1 MAVMLPGEL
10 AHFLQLLGFEWPEG
24 NEDKAFAYGGAWLG
38 MAGELA
44 NSAGSAGQAAGEV
57 ATTNHGIGIDA
68 FRRAMDDREGP
79 TRTAGDMA
87 LGVSVGGGI
96 CYLIAG
102 AIIALKIAVIIQLVQ
117 FAITVAQAI
126 AAAVPTAGA
135 SMSIIPIAKIIAQ
148 KAIEFAINLAIEKLL
163 G

>member
-24 NEDKAFAYGGAWLG
+24 NEDKVFQYGNAWLG
-38 MAGELA
+38 FGGEL
-44 NSAGSAGQAAGEV
+44 GQLAGQSGQATAEV
-57 ATTNHGIGIDA
+57 VQANQGVGIDA
-68 FRRAMDDREGP
+68 FRKAMDDHEGP
-79 TRTAGDMA
+79 TLVSRDMA
-87 LGVSVGGGI
+87 MGVSIGGGVL
-96 CYLIAG
+96 YLMAG